1 MVIGVADKPHRRHF
15 LARLPSF
22 PYRRRIGIMGGSF
35 NPAHNGHLYVA
46 EHARKS
52 AGLAEVWWLVSPQN
66 PLKALEG
73 MAEFEQRLAYARSL
87 AKPSW
92 LRVLD
97 LERSQKT
104 VKTADTLRKLCQLCS
119 HPQFF
124 WIMGADNLSQFASW
138 ERPEQIANIMPILVM
153 NRPGYIYRALGG
165 AGAALLGR
173 KNRLRVPRR
182 LGHRKGSYYGHLKKT
197 KQSGGKRRGWSFIHQ
212 TRNSISATS
221 LRPHNPV

>member
-1 MVIGVADKPHRRHF
+1 
-15 LARLPSF
+15 
-22 PYRRRIGIMGGSF
+22 MGGSF

-73 MAEFEQRLAYARSL
+73 MTKFEQRLAYARSL

-97 LERSQKT
+97 FERSQKT
-104 VKTADTLRKLCQLCS
+104 AKTADTLRKLCQLCS

-138 ERPEQIANIMPILVM
+138 ERAEQIANIMPILIM
-153 NRPGYIYRALGG
+153 NRPGYIYPALGG

-173 KNRLRVPRR
+173 KNRSRIPLR
-182 LGHRKGSYYGHLKKT
+182 LGHLISRHDGQLKQT
-197 KQSGGKRRGWSFIHQ
+197 KQSRGKRRGWSFIHQ
-212 TRNSISATS
+212 SRSSLSATS
-221 LRPHNPV
+221 IRAYNSG